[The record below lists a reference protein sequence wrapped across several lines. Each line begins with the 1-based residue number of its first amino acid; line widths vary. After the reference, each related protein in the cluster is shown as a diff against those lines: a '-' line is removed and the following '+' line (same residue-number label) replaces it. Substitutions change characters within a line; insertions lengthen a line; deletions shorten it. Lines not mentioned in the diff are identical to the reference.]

1 MSVGIVQGHAWVGD
15 SWFKK
20 KGGGWGC
27 VTQEQGTSLPLA

>member
-20 KGGGWGC
+20 KGGGLGVC
-27 VTQEQGTSLPLA
+27 DSGTGH

>member
-20 KGGGWGC
+20 KGGLGVC
-27 VTQEQGTSLPLA
+27 DSGTGH